1 MAERIE
7 GFIFARGG
15 SKGVPRK
22 NIRMLG
28 GKPLIAYSVECALA
42 CPSLGRVTVS
52 TDDPEI
58 AEIAQA
64 WGADVP
70 FMRPDELAN
79 DTVAEWLAW
88 RHAVETMAAANRD
101 FDILVSL
108 PATSPFRAVEDVE
121 ACIRVLREK
130 PDIDVALTVRKS
142 ERSPYFT
149 MAHVDPSGRAEII
162 IKNDPPFHRR
172 QDVPESFD
180 LTTVAYA
187 VRTSLIRTGNGL
199 FDGTVHAV
207 EVPAERAMDI
217 DTPYDFLVAEL
228 LAEHWKN
235 AKRET

>member
-1 MAERIE
+1 MKRRQFLAAAAAGACLPSLAPAQPRRVVTDATGRRIEVPGRVERIYAAGPPASILVFAVAPDKLIGWTSAWREAERP
-7 GFIFARGG
+7 FIAR
-15 SKGVPRK
+15 KYVDLP
-22 NIRMLG
+22 
-28 GKPLIAYSVECALA
+28 A
-42 CPSLGRVTVS
+42 LGRLTGRGN
-52 TDDPEI
+52 T
-58 AEIAQA
+58 
-64 WGADVP
+64 
-70 FMRPDELAN
+70 AN
-79 DTVAEWLAW
+79 
-88 RHAVETMAAANRD
+88 VE
-101 FDILVSL
+101 V
-108 PATSPFRAVEDVE
+108 
-121 ACIRVLREK
+121 VLREK